1 MGNLGSTLLR
11 DDTKTALRETIFS
24 GMCRRGQSVFLGA
37 KKKISR
43 TSEYEERRGEEVS
56 KKPFFFNKR
65 DIVNL

>member
-1 MGNLGSTLLR
+1 MTDLTLSYVGNLGRRLLR

-24 GMCRRGQSVFLGA
+24 GMCRRGQSVFFGA

-56 KKPFFFNKR
+56 
-65 DIVNL
+65 